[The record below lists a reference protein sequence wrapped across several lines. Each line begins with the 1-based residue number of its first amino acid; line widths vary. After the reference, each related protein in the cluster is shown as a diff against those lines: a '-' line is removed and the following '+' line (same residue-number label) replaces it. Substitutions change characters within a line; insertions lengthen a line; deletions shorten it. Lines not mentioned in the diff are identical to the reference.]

1 MRKVIWG
8 IPLVLGLSCGGTS
21 IRTSPDDDDDGSTGI
36 GGSNPGAGGSFGKG
50 GYPGKGGSPGQG
62 GTVQGGFP
70 GKGGT
75 SGRGGTAGFPG
86 KGGTVGKGGISGSG
100 GEGPP
105 SGEGPGGIGPGGA
118 GSECH
123 YVPIGAGRRC
133 ENAGSRVQDDTSLLV
148 EEATTLGQCA
158 RICSLREDC
167 TAITDYFSEPG
178 LDACYLRHGS
188 CNVVAVTNYSE
199 EDAGKE
205 HRKVCDANGACRIE
219 YLGDWQ
225 RCTDPGATL
234 QRLPTALSRTDCFN
248 ACVGSASCTS
258 VVDYFW
264 IRSIRGCYLYT
275 STCNSPELLPAGDP
289 GVTYRKVCD

>member
-1 MRKVIWG
+1 V
-8 IPLVLGLSCGGTS
+8 
-21 IRTSPDDDDDGSTGI
+21 

-50 GYPGKGGSPGQG
+50 GNPGKGGSPGQG

-75 SGRGGTAGFPG
+75 SGRGGTAGRGGFPG
-86 KGGTVGKGGISGSG
+86 KGGTGGKGGISGSG

-105 SGEGPGGIGPGGA
+105 SGEGPGGIGPGGT

-148 EEATTLGQCA
+148 EGATALGQCA
-158 RICSLREDC
+158 RLCSEREDC

-178 LDACYLRHGS
+178 LDACYLRHGA

-205 HRKVCDANGACRIE
+205 YRKVCDANGGCWLQ

-234 QRLPTALSRTDCFN
+234 ERAPNATSQTDCFN
-248 ACVGSASCTS
+248 ACLDVASCTS
-258 VVDYFW
+258 IVDYFW

-275 STCNSPELLPAGDP
+275 STCNSPELLPPGDP
-289 GVTYRKVCD
+289 GVTYRKVCN